1 MIRMNMDYQNK
12 GKHQWTEN
20 QKTFRGNFSS
30 LIIHTWLC
38 IEQYW
43 WNNQH
48 PQFTYKCTY
57 NKLMDKFEIN
67 TSTIYFIEPLN
78 IENAMFN

>member
-20 QKTFRGNFSS
+20 LKKIFTGNFSS

-38 IEQYW
+38 IKQYW
-43 WNNQH
+43 QSTSNIYIIMYIQWS
-48 PQFTYKCTY
+48 YDKYIY
-57 NKLMDKFEIN
+57 NVL
-67 TSTIYFIEPLN
+67 YIEPLN
-78 IENAMFN
+78 IENAIYN